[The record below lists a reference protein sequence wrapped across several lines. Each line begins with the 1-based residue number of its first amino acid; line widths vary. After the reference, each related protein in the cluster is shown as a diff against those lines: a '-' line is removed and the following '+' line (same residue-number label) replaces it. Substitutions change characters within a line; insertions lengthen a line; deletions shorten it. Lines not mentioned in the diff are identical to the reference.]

1 MTHFL
6 EGVLVGFLG
15 GGFMAYFAFNAVT
28 KRMAKAIF
36 SEEETCHR

>member
-6 EGVLVGFLG
+6 AGILVGFMG
-15 GGFMAYFAFNAVT
+15 GGYTAYYAFNAVT

-36 SEEETCHR
+36 AEDEICHR